1 MTPIHV
7 IIASLKGL
15 PLHVQIDRLR
25 PYVAAEKPR
34 SGRRIEL
41 EALLRELV
49 TKQIKR
55 EDRAA

>member
-1 MTPIHV
+1 MTPIHI

-25 PYVAAEKPR
+25 PYVAAEKPETIR
-34 SGRRIEL
+34 WKEL
-41 EALLRELV
+41 QSMLQERV
-49 TKQIKR
+49 TKQIRR